1 MKVRKQLALLL
12 AGVLTF
18 GSLTG
23 CGGNANN
30 GSTGGDSKSGKTLTV
45 ITHRTDMDATFAKYK
60 AEFESSHPGT
70 KVKFE
75 SITNYQ
81 QDMNTRMSTEDY
93 GDVLMIP
100 GNITKNQFKD
110 FFEPMGKIDEL
121 KDKYGFLD
129 NANVEGTIYGLSTGA
144 NAFGFVY
151 NEKVLKDAGIEKLP
165 TTPEEFQAMLKAIKE
180 KTSATPLYTN
190 YVADWCLNNYCLQQ
204 IELSGDVD
212 YMNKMVYNK
221 HEFEKGSA
229 TYTSLKMLNDA
240 VANKYVEADPMTSD
254 WEGSKQ
260 AMADGKIGVMCLG
273 SWAVGQ
279 MQALSKAPENIK
291 FMGAPAIHD
300 GKQYVQIS
308 SDYTMGVN
316 IHSKNKDIA
325 KEFVKYFVEKYPAD
339 SNMISS
345 IAGAKLPDYLAGS
358 SNLELVQ
365 AKMGSS
371 QGDIDKDKVQK
382 ESLININDGK
392 WVKTI
397 IEIGLGNGKQTFDDY
412 MASLNKSWTAGIESI
427 GK

>member
-1 MKVRKQLALLL
+1 
-12 AGVLTF
+12 
-18 GSLTG
+18 
-23 CGGNANN
+23 
-30 GSTGGDSKSGKTLTV
+30 
-45 ITHRTDMDATFAKYK
+45 
-60 AEFESSHPGT
+60 
-70 KVKFE
+70 
-75 SITNYQ
+75 
-81 QDMNTRMSTEDY
+81 
-93 GDVLMIP
+93 MI
-100 GNITKNQFKD
+100 
-110 FFEPMGKIDEL
+110 
-121 KDKYGFLD
+121 
-129 NANVEGTIYGLSTGA
+129 
-144 NAFGFVY
+144 
-151 NEKVLKDAGIEKLP
+151 
-165 TTPEEFQAMLKAIKE
+165 
-180 KTSATPLYTN
+180 
-190 YVADWCLNNYCLQQ
+190 
-204 IELSGDVD
+204 
-212 YMNKMVYNK
+212 YNK

-229 TYTSLKMLNDA
+229 TYTTLKMLNDA
-240 VANKYVEADPMTSD
+240 VANKYVETDPMTSD

-260 AMADGKIGVMCLG
+260 LMADGKIGVMCLG

-345 IAGAKLPDYLAGS
+345 IAGAKLPDYLSAS

-397 IEIGLGNGKQTFDDY
+397 IEIGLGNGKQTFDEY